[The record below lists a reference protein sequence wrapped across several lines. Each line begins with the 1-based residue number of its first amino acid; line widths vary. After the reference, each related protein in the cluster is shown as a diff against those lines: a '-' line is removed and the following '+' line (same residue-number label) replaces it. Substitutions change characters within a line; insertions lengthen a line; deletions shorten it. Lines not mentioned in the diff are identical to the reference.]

1 MDQNNFFKEN
11 NSTESIDQLILEL
24 KKNNDQSALH
34 SQLLTIIKDLIVKQG
49 YNIRKKGCI
58 NPFNKYGR
66 KCFSQ
71 TDEDGLTYEI
81 IRRLK
86 IKKGTYAEFGVGDG
100 LENNTLLLA
109 SLGWRGFWAGGED
122 LIFKYKNTKNFNYT
136 KNWITTDNI
145 LKITETN
152 MNKMKIKELDVISL
166 DLDGNDFHF
175 CKELLSSNLHPKLF
189 IVEYNPKFFPPI
201 EFVMKYNRFHN
212 WILDDNYGASLES
225 FNQLFEGYEYKLICC
240 NAHTGSNAFFVKR
253 EYMNLFNDV
262 PKDINNI
269 FMEPNFDLACKYA
282 HFNSS
287 DVIENIIYRNN

>member
-1 MDQNNFFKEN
+1 MVIQQQKKYKILLIGDSCVDEYHYG
-11 NSTESIDQLILEL
+11 STDRISPE
-24 KKNNDQSALH
+24 AP
-34 SQLLTIIKDLIVKQG
+34 V
-49 YNIRKKGCI
+49 
-58 NPFNKYGR
+58 P
-66 KCFSQ
+66 
-71 TDEDGLTYEI
+71 
-81 IRRLK
+81 
-86 IKKGTYAEFGVGDG
+86 V
-100 LENNTLLLA
+100 
-109 SLGWRGFWAGGED
+109 
-122 LIFKYKNTKNFNYT
+122 FKYKNTKNFNYT

-175 CKELLSSNLHPKLF
+175 CKELLSSKLHPKLF